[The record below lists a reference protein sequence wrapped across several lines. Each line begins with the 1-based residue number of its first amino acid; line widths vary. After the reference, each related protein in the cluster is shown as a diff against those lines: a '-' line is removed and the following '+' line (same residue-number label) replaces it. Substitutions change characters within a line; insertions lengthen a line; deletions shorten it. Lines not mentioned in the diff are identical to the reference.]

1 VGVLGLTQAIQDAE
15 VVLLVG
21 GLGYAAVA
29 DWRYREVTDRL
40 WQVLGV
46 LGFVLGAVVFGAGGL
61 LPLVLWLVVG
71 GLAVEHMFPWDE
83 AFGPRYEGYA
93 DLLELVAYAAV
104 AALVGAEASWVGVG
118 NAGVPLGVIAL
129 LVTVVFAR
137 VLFEVGILYGGAD
150 AKALMIS
157 GLLVPLY
164 TSPLWGPSGVLVPET
179 SVVPFPVNLLMN
191 AALLSLVVPMAVG
204 ARNLHRSEID
214 GVRTFTSYTIPVDEL
229 PNRFVW
235 VRDPT
240 FADARKEEEEVET
253 SEDDRRRREEMAR
266 ELSARGVRRV
276 WVTPQVPFLVLMFAG
291 AVAALLAGNLVV
303 DLITVL

>member
-1 VGVLGLTQAIQDAE
+1 VVGLTQGIQATE

-40 WQVLGV
+40 WQVLGI
-46 LGFVLGAVVFGAGGL
+46 LGFALGAVVFGAGGT

-83 AFGPRYEGYA
+83 ALGPRYEGYA

-104 AALVGAEASWVGVG
+104 AALVAAEASWAGVG
-118 NAGVPLGVIAL
+118 NSGVPLGVIAL

-150 AKALMIS
+150 AKAMMIA

-164 TSPLWGPSGVLVPET
+164 PSPLWGPSGVLVPVT
-179 SVVPFPVNLLMN
+179 SVVPFPVDLLMN
-191 AALLSLVVPMAVG
+191 AALLSLVVPMAIG

-214 GVRTFTSYTIPVDEL
+214 GIRTFTSYTIPVEEL
-229 PNRFVW
+229 PTRFVW

-240 FADARKEEEEVET
+240 FGDARKAEEEVET
-253 SEDDRRRREEMAR
+253 SEDDRRRRAEVAR

-303 DLITVL
+303 DLIAVL